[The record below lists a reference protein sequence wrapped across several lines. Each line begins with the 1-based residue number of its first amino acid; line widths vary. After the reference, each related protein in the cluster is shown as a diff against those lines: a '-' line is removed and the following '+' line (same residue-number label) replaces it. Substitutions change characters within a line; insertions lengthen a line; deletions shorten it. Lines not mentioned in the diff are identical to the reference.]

1 MLLLLR
7 DRHSRAPRSPPD
19 LRLFFVSAAVQLPTT
34 AVASPHDMDVSTPL
48 VKNVILL
55 DSEGKRVAVKYF
67 SDDWPSLSAKL
78 AFEKSIFTKT
88 QRTSARTEAEI
99 GLFDGYIVV
108 YKFISDL
115 HFFVTGGEDE
125 SELILATV
133 LQGFFD
139 AVGLLLRNNVEKKS
153 ILENLDLV
161 LLCLD
166 EIVDGGIILETDA
179 DVIAGRVAMRGADA
193 DVPLSEQTISQALAT
208 AREHL
213 ARSLLK

>member
-1 MLLLLR
+1 
-7 DRHSRAPRSPPD
+7 
-19 LRLFFVSAAVQLPTT
+19 
-34 AVASPHDMDVSTPL
+34 MDASTPL
-48 VKNVILL
+48 VKNVLLL
-55 DSEGKRVAVKYF
+55 DGEGKRVAVKYF

-88 QRTSARTEAEI
+88 HRTSARSEAEI
-99 GLFDGYIVV
+99 GLFDGYIVI

-115 HFFVTGGEDE
+115 HFYVTGGEDE
-125 SELILATV
+125 NELILATV

-139 AVGLLLRNNVEKKS
+139 AVALLLRNNVEKKN

-179 DVIAGRVAMRGADA
+179 NVIASRVAMRGAND

-208 AREHL
+208 AKEHF